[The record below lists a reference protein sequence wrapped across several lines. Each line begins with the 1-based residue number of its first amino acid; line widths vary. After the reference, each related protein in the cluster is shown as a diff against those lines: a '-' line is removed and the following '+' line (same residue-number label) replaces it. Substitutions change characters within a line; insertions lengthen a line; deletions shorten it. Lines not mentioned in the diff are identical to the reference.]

1 MERTQAT
8 REEESRGEEKR
19 GSWLLKGRVA
29 SRGRRR
35 MEEEMGV
42 WGRRW
47 RRMKSKEKKVTKR

>member
-8 REEESRGEEKR
+8 REEEGKGEEKR

-29 SRGRRR
+29 SRGRRGI
-35 MEEEMGV
+35 EQEMGD

-47 RRMKSKEKKVTKR
+47 RRMKRKEKKVTKR